1 MIFQGFGRLLCTTA
15 AVAAFTMA
23 SAAQAAVPA
32 QVAVEG
38 LLFNSSGSPAPD
50 GTYSVTFRVY
60 ETETAATALWTEANA
75 VLGVKNGQFSW
86 SLGSKV
92 PIDAAAAAK
101 AAWFGL
107 TIDKDPE
114 LPRRP
119 IQSTFFAL
127 HAGTAHALEC
137 SGCIA
142 STALDTKVLS
152 GFAKTSDLSAVGK
165 SGQYKDLLGAPDL
178 AGYAKTGDLSAYA
191 KTADLSSYAKAVD
204 LADYVK
210 ASSLAKVAGTG
221 QYGDL
226 AGLPVL
232 PKLGTSCGTGLV
244 VKGLKSD
251 GSLECVAGGD
261 QNLSNAF
268 TNKLNNVYTNDVP
281 IAIPNA
287 KPQGTSLSVVVPD
300 IGLVEGV
307 SAEVDVVNSDI
318 SKLKLTLLDPTGTS
332 HLLYNGGMT
341 GTALKTTFPSPTPMA
356 AGNLDG
362 WIGKSPKGDWH
373 LMATDL
379 SPSGSGDD
387 GFINRFSIKFKY
399 AATGKLAAVPQ
410 LTDVDGHV
418 YGRIGSVTKDNLGDG
433 QSLTFQAN
441 GPAVVAQAWFYDTNA
456 KAWVQANSGQSAA
469 GSCTDCGTAADGV
482 FNPQSN
488 TTLSTNKKYQFSQFI
503 IPKGVT
509 VTVTGSAAL
518 EVKATQKVQIDG
530 SLLLNGATAIDASPS
545 ANGCG
550 VSGSSQPG
558 AAGPGGWV
566 GGYSTYSV
574 WTSVG
579 GEGPGGGA
587 GAGNGNGYGN
597 GGGGGGG
604 GHAAKG
610 GDGASGGSSSSQ
622 GPGGSGGGSY
632 ASLTNNA
639 LQGGSGGGGGGYGSA
654 YNSAGAGGGGGGGAV
669 KIEAPSIIVTGT
681 ISAKGGA
688 GGSQIGGCDG
698 GAGGGG
704 SGGSIWLRGAKV
716 DLSGATVVAT
726 GGAGGSIATS
736 AGSDGGVGGAGATGR
751 IRIDAAASVSGT
763 TDPSFSKGEATGFSL
778 PLNLS
783 IDQPQPGL
791 VRLTNQSGGAQ
802 KVMLVVTY

>member
-1 MIFQGFGRLLCTTA
+1 MVFSGMKWL
-15 AVAAFTMA
+15 A
-23 SAAQAAVPA
+23 SAAGLALALAAAGPIYAAVPA

-38 LLFNSSGSPAPD
+38 FLYSSSGSAAPD
-50 GTYSVTFRVY
+50 GTYTVSFRVY
-60 ETETAATALWTEANA
+60 ETETAATPLWTEANA
-75 VLGVKNGQFSW
+75 VVSVKNGQFSW
-86 SLGSKV
+86 PLGSKT
-92 PIDAAAAAK
+92 PLDATTVAK

-107 TIDKDPE
+107 TVDKDPE
-114 LPRRP
+114 LPRKP
-119 IQSTFFAL
+119 LQSTFFAL
-127 HAGTAHALEC
+127 RAGMAAGLEC
-137 SGCIA
+137 TGCVAA
-142 STALDTKVLS
+142 SALDAKVLT
-152 GFAKTSDLSAVGK
+152 GYAKATDLSAVGK

-178 AGYAKTGDLSAYA
+178 ASYAKTADLAAYA
-191 KTADLSSYAKAVD
+191 KTADLSSYAKATD

-221 QYGDL
+221 QYADL

-232 PKLGTSCGTGLV
+232 AKLGATCGTGLV
-244 VKGLKSD
+244 VKGLKAD
-251 GSLECVAGGD
+251 GSLDCITGGD
-261 QNLSNAF
+261 QALSNSF
-268 TNKLNNVYTNDVP
+268 TTKLNNVFTNEIP

-307 SAEVDVVNSDI
+307 SAEVDVLNSDI
-318 SKLKLTLLDPTGTS
+318 SKLKLTLLDPLGVS

-341 GTALKTTFPSPTPMA
+341 GTALKTAFPSPTPMA
-356 AGNLDG
+356 VGNLDG

-418 YGRIGSVTKDNLGDG
+418 YGRIASVSKDNLADG
-433 QSLTFQAN
+433 QALTFQAN
-441 GPAVVAQAWFYDTNA
+441 GPAVVAQAWFYDASA
-456 KAWVQANSGQSAA
+456 KSWVQANSGQSAT
-469 GSCTDCGTAADGV
+469 GSCSNCGTAADGV

-488 TTLSTNKKYQFSQFI
+488 TTLATNKKYQFSQFI

-518 EVKATQKVQIDG
+518 EIKASVKVQIDG
-530 SLLLNGATAIDASPS
+530 TLLLDGGKAPDTNSGT
-545 ANGCG
+545 NGCG
-550 VSGSSQPG
+550 GGASQPG

-566 GGYSTYSV
+566 GGYSTYGV

-579 GEGPGGGA
+579 GDGPGGGA

-610 GDGASGGSSSSQ
+610 GDGAIGGSTSSQ
-622 GPGGSGGGSY
+622 GPGGAGGGSY
-632 ASLTNNA
+632 ASLTNDA

-654 YNSAGAGGGGGGGAV
+654 ANSAGAGGGGGGGAV
-669 KIEAPSIIVTGT
+669 LIEAPSIVVTGT
-681 ISAKGGA
+681 ISAKGGV
-688 GGSQIGGCDG
+688 GGSQLGGCDG

-704 SGGSIWLRGAKV
+704 AGGAIWLRGAKV
-716 DLSGATVVAT
+716 DLTGGTVVAT
-726 GGAGGSIATS
+726 GGAAGSIATS
-736 AGSDGGVGGAGATGR
+736 TGSDGGIGGAGATGR
-751 IRIDAAASVSGT
+751 VRIDAAAAVSGA
-763 TDPSFSKGEATGFSL
+763 TDPGYTKGEATGFSL